1 MYGGRRFFR
10 PVGPDGNA
18 GADER
23 GSGAGREDGADREG
37 EKDGRPEIPDFGRL
51 IREEYLVNALAAGVS
66 YELFWH
72 LNPAKLKYFFL
83 AQKKRRQAEDE
94 RDYLLGLYV
103 REALRSTVCNAFLWK
118 RKGAA
123 PDQYPAKPFLRD
135 LPAEQENRRMTEDE
149 KQRAVDLFFAQE
161 KVRRVNWQRAH
172 GKAAKKTEPET

>member
-1 MYGGRRFFR
+1 M
-10 PVGPDGNA
+10 
-18 GADER
+18 
-23 GSGAGREDGADREG
+23 
-37 EKDGRPEIPDFGRL
+37 
-51 IREEYLVNALAAGVS
+51 S

-72 LNPAKLKYFFL
+72 LTPVKLTYFFL

-123 PDQYPAKPFLRD
+123 PDQYPAKPFLQD
-135 LPAEQENRRMTEDE
+135 LPDRQKGSRMTEEE

-161 KVRRVNWQRAH
+161 KVRRVNWKRAH
-172 GKAAKKTEPET
+172 GKTAGNAEQEG

>member
-1 MYGGRRFFR
+1 M
-10 PVGPDGNA
+10 
-18 GADER
+18 
-23 GSGAGREDGADREG
+23 
-37 EKDGRPEIPDFGRL
+37 
-51 IREEYLVNALAAGVS
+51 S

-72 LNPAKLKYFFL
+72 LTPTKLTYFFL

-118 RKGAA
+118 RKGSM
-123 PDQYPAKPFLRD
+123 PDQYPAKPFLQD
-135 LPAEQENRRMTEDE
+135 LPAQQKDRRLTEDE

-172 GKAAKKTEPET
+172 GTTAGSTTQEP

>member
-1 MYGGRRFFR
+1 MHGGRRFFR
-10 PVGPDGNA
+10 PVGPDGHA

-23 GSGAGREDGADREG
+23 DSGAGREDGADRKD
-37 EKDGRPEIPDFGRL
+37 EKDGQPEIPDFGRL

-72 LNPAKLKYFFL
+72 LTPTKLTYFFL

-118 RKGAA
+118 RKGSM
-123 PDQYPAKPFLRD
+123 PDQYPAKPFLQD
-135 LPAEQENRRMTEDE
+135 LPAQQKERRLTEDE
-149 KQRAVDLFFAQE
+149 NYDCTRSK
-161 KVRRVNWQRAH
+161 KVFQWMKDEGNI
-172 GKAAKKTEPET
+172 KA